1 MVQVLY
7 ATQNLFRNKKKNVFL
22 VFEETVVLRW
32 SSQGKASEVKV
43 SFIAILA

>member
-7 ATQNLFRNKKKNVFL
+7 ATENLFRNKKKNVFL
-22 VFEETVVLRW
+22 VFEETVELRRY
-32 SSQGKASEVKV
+32 SQGKSSEVKV